1 MLHDFY
7 LQLMIIL
14 IGFQSSI
21 AIATLAKNIHPHIL
35 DFNSNLSYL
44 MYFQVKNILKNNYF
58 YSLKY
63 YFNLFIFTRK
73 LSRKKR

>member
-1 MLHDFY
+1 MTIFHYSKSLILYFDVLHDFY

-35 DFNSNLSYL
+35 DLNSNLSYFNVFSSKE
-44 MYFQVKNILKNNYF
+44 YF
-58 YSLKY
+58 
-63 YFNLFIFTRK
+63 
-73 LSRKKR
+73 KK